1 MLTSPAFIYCQALH
15 TVLFTVCE
23 IESVN
28 NIIYKTR
35 VRDACPPAAM
45 QPLSMKLIIYQKQVV
60 SKRGTEGQRVILVD
74 KSGGLAAVIA

>member
-15 TVLFTVCE
+15 TVLFTLCE

-28 NIIYKTR
+28 NIIYKTG
-35 VRDACPPAAM
+35 VRDACPLAA
-45 QPLSMKLIIYQKQVV
+45 MKLIIYQKQVV

-74 KSGGLAAVIA
+74 KSGGWAAVIA